1 MKKKYKYPVFNI
13 GSGSAAA
20 EGTKVDN
27 ETRTVIIDAVKNT
40 LGGHLEQVKASAQES
55 EQRVLN
61 KVDEVKN
68 DISDKVKTL
77 DERVSVIAAGTLVA
91 GNDQSMGYANSHEYL
106 MDVMNYFTNRSRGRN
121 EVPKRLL
128 NTVGGDEARIA
139 SNPDG
144 GFLVPPA
151 FLPEL
156 FSTPSLGLQENTG
169 ARTRSI
175 PMDTDVIHIN
185 ARVDNEHTSSVS
197 GGLRVYRRAE
207 AEAVASSKQTFAQI
221 KLEASALTGVSFATE
236 ELLNRSPS
244 SFIALLQSSFGEEI
258 ASRLNEERIWG
269 SGIDQ
274 FLGVMKSPALITV
287 DKEGSQAP
295 DTILA
300 KNLYKMRSRCWGYQ
314 NAIWMANQDTIPSL
328 MELTDANGNKLWHP
342 SLQDDKPDRLL
353 GRPIVFDENM
363 ATLGELGDIG
373 LFNWNEFLEG
383 WRGGINF
390 AESIHVRFL
399 TSERCFKVEAFN
411 AGAPWWM
418 AQLKP
423 KKSNITLSPFVA
435 LAKR

>member
-1 MKKKYKYPVFNI
+1 MKRKHDYPVFNI
-13 GSGSAAA
+13 VPGSAPA

-27 ETRTVIIDAVKNT
+27 ETRTVIIDAVKTT
-40 LGGHLEQVKASAQES
+40 LGGHLEQVKAASQES
-55 EQRVLN
+55 EQRVMN
-61 KVDEVKN
+61 KVDEVRN
-68 DISDKVKTL
+68 DISERVRTL
-77 DERVSVIAAGTLVA
+77 DERVSVIAEGTIRA
-91 GNDQSMGYANSHEYL
+91 ANDPSMGYSNSREYL
-106 MDVMNYFTNRSRGRN
+106 MDVMNYFINRSRGRN
-121 EVPKRLL
+121 EVPKGLL

-169 ARTRSI
+169 ARTRAI

-185 ARVDNEHTSSVS
+185 ARVDKDHSSSVT

-207 AEAVASSKQTFAQI
+207 AEAVAASKQTFAQI
-221 KLEASALTGVSFATE
+221 KLEAAPIMGISFATE
-236 ELLNRSPS
+236 ELISRSPS

-258 ASRLNEERIWG
+258 SSRLNFERIWG
-269 SGIDQ
+269 KGSGE
-274 FLGVMKSPALITV
+274 FLGVMESDSLITV
-287 DKEGSQAP
+287 DKETQAA
-295 DTILA
+295 DTIVA
-300 KNLYKMRSRCWGYQ
+300 KNLYNMRSRCWGYQ
-314 NAIWMANQDTIPSL
+314 NAIWMANQDTIPVL

-363 ATLGELGDIG
+363 STLGDFGDIG

-390 AESIHVRFL
+390 AESMHIRFL
-399 TSERCFKVEAFN
+399 TNERCFRVDAYN
-411 AGAPWWM
+411 AGAPWWNCP
-418 AQLKP
+418 LKP
-423 KKSNITLSPFVA
+423 KKSTKTLSPFVTLQA
-435 LAKR
+435 R